1 MKVNVLV
8 TQSCPALLN
17 PMDYSPPDIP
27 IHGILQGRIL
37 EWVSMPSSSG
47 YFWPRIWTWV
57 SYITDGFFIIWAT
70 KEAQYNKNYHQSL
83 SLWLLMIRHSLKYF
97 YVTVYD
103 DFFFCWM
110 NVVHYIFSFFLIAI
124 AFSYVCVGTL
134 HFDSKF

>member
-83 SLWLLMIRHSLKYF
+83 SLWLLMIRQSLKYF

-103 DFFFCWM
+103 DFFFLLNECCSL
-110 NVVHYIFSFFLIAI
+110 YLFIFSYSNCFFICLCGNSSLW
-124 AFSYVCVGTL
+124 F
-134 HFDSKF
+134 

>member
-8 TQSCPALLN
+8 TQSRPALLN
-17 PMDYSPPDIP
+17 PMDYSPPGIP

-37 EWVSMPSSSG
+37 EWVSMPSSRG
-47 YFWPRIWTWV
+47 YFWPRVWTWV
-57 SYITDGFFIIWAT
+57 SYITDGFFIIWVT

-97 YVTVYD
+97 CVTVYN

-110 NVVHYIFSFFLIAI
+110 NVVHHIFSFF
-124 AFSYVCVGTL
+124 SYNNCFFICWCGNSS
-134 HFDSKF
+134 FWF